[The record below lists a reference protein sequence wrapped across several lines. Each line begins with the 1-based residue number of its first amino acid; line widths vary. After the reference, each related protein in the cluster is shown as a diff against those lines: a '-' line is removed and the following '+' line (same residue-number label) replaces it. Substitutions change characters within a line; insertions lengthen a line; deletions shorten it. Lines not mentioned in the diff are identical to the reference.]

1 MSKRKRGEGSWNGES
16 TLWVEVMSDVGVSRK
31 LEDICQS
38 LTLLAEQGE
47 VVQFLT
53 NTERVQ
59 KINGLVENIQEALMD
74 YQACI
79 LN

>member
-1 MSKRKRGEGSWNGES
+1 
-16 TLWVEVMSDVGVSRK
+16 MSDVGVSRK